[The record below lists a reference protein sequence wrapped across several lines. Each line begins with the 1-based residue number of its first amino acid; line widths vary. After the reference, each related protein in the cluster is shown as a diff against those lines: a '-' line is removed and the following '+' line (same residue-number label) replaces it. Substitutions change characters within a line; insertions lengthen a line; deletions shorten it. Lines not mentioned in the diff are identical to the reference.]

1 MSDNIVAAIDA
12 ISDDRPNDFKNA
24 ISNELI
30 SRLND
35 RIDLQRME
43 VAGKLFGVTPEE
55 TSDEDQD
62 V

>member
-1 MSDNIVAAIDA
+1 MSDNIIAAIDA

-55 TSDEDQD
+55 TSDENQD

>member
-1 MSDNIVAAIDA
+1 MSDNIIAAIDA